1 MLLQEVCIIEQTWK
15 LCQGADEDTV
25 KDKGIEGKESDDGE
39 KELEVDLG
47 SNDNGGQGV
56 SQEQKFKSLNEL
68 YDDFVDSRT
77 KAKPNGKQSQ
87 IRKYFTNLTVRDKSE
102 VKALIFETCG
112 GWNNLVNYF
121 RYIENS
127 WYLLYSFTMFQKDY
141 CC

>member
-1 MLLQEVCIIEQTWK
+1 M
-15 LCQGADEDTV
+15 
-25 KDKGIEGKESDDGE
+25 EGKESDDGE

-56 SQEQKFKSLNEL
+56 SQKKQKLKYLNEL

-87 IRKYFTNLTVRDKSE
+87 IRKYFTNMTVRDKSE

-112 GWNNLVNYF
+112 G
-121 RYIENS
+121 
-127 WYLLYSFTMFQKDY
+127 
-141 CC
+141 

>member
-1 MLLQEVCIIEQTWK
+1 MSVKGL
-15 LCQGADEDTV
+15 DEDTV
-25 KDKGIEGKESDDGE
+25 KDKGTEGKESDDGE

-47 SNDNGGQGV
+47 SNDNGGQVV
-56 SQEQKFKSLNEL
+56 SQELKYLNEL

-112 GWNNLVNYF
+112 G
-121 RYIENS
+121 
-127 WYLLYSFTMFQKDY
+127 
-141 CC
+141 

>member
-1 MLLQEVCIIEQTWK
+1 MLCIGLTDFVQIHRGTPN
-15 LCQGADEDTV
+15 V
-25 KDKGIEGKESDDGE
+25 
-39 KELEVDLG
+39 G

-102 VKALIFETCG
+102 VKALIFETSG
-112 GWNNLVNYF
+112 G
-121 RYIENS
+121 
-127 WYLLYSFTMFQKDY
+127 
-141 CC
+141 